1 MLREWLERYKA
12 FIAIFLVIVIIA
24 GGVLLFHKLPGGKQ
38 PLEIVLTTPTPALL
52 AEVEVYVGGAVTSPG
67 WYSLGEG
74 EGIEEAI
81 MAAGG
86 ATTDADPT
94 RVKLYLYKI
103 DESFESQ
110 KVSLNRAEPWLLEAL
125 PGIGPTL
132 AQRILD
138 YRNQNGPFEWIEE
151 LKRVEGIG
159 EAKYDGLKDLI
170 TVEWGDRE
178 AR

>member
-24 GGVLLFHKLPGGKQ
+24 GGVLLFYKLPGGRQ

-52 AEVEVYVGGAVTSPG
+52 AEAEVYVGGAVTSPG

-74 EGIEEAI
+74 QGIEAAI

-94 RVKLYLYKI
+94 KVKLYVFEV
-103 DESFESQ
+103 DESFQ
-110 KVSLNRAEPWLLEAL
+110 PQRVSINRAELWLLEAL

-132 AQRILD
+132 AQRIVD
-138 YRNQNGPFEWIEE
+138 YRNQNGSFERIEE
-151 LKRVEGIG
+151 LKRVGGIG
-159 EAKYDGLKDLI
+159 EAKYEGLEDLI
-170 TVEWGDRE
+170 TVE
-178 AR
+178 